1 MRRNLFAGE
10 SASAYLFAI
19 CGVSIISN
27 LLGYLLV
34 GRVGSFAGMS
44 VASWVSY
51 AVTQLII
58 VIVIVAFAAWRRYDV
73 VAVSKLRP
81 MTNPVRYALLVPIAV
96 MTIVAF
102 LPVSMLFQTL
112 FEAMGVHASVS
123 AAAISFD
130 NVGIYFL
137 ALFVI
142 ALLPAVG
149 EELLM
154 RGTVLPGLATRG
166 VWFGVFISALLFS
179 LMHGNPVQTV
189 YQFCIGAVLAVL
201 FLLSGSIWPC
211 VIVHFLNNFIT
222 LTISAYIPQ
231 VNAWIASLG
240 NFNFLTGF
248 VAFAVGVLVLF
259 GLFYLYYRAGQPRRR
274 DEGFKVVENG
284 IVFEEYSVYAYS
296 DETADKPKKK
306 RGALFADTLRFCG
319 QMFTPQGWRKAERAL
334 AQSCADDIPYLG
346 KAQPMINVWLAVGLA
361 CVYWVFGL
369 ITLFV

>member
-27 LLGYLLV
+27 MLGYILT

-44 VASWVSY
+44 VAGWISY

-58 VIVIVAFAAWRRYDV
+58 VLVIVAFAAWRKYDV

-81 MTNPVRYALLVPIAV
+81 MTNPRRYALLVPISV
-96 MTIVAF
+96 FTIVAF
-102 LPVSMLFQTL
+102 LPLSMLVQAMFG
-112 FEAMGVHASVS
+112 AMGVQGSVTAS
-123 AAAISFD
+123 AIRFD
-130 NVGIYFL
+130 NVGVYFL

-142 ALLPAVG
+142 ALLPALG

-179 LMHGNPVQTV
+179 LMHGNPVQTI
-189 YQFCIGAVLAVL
+189 YQFCIGAVLAAL
-201 FLLSGSIWPC
+201 FLLSGSIWPS

-231 VNAWIASLG
+231 VNEWIATLG
-240 NFNFLTGF
+240 YYNFLTGF
-248 VAFAVGVLVLF
+248 AAFAVGVLVLF
-259 GLFYLYYRAGQPRRR
+259 ALFYLYYRAGQPRRPKE
-274 DEGFKVVENG
+274 DFKVVENG

-296 DETADKPKKK
+296 DDSAAKPVKK
-306 RGALFADTLRFCG
+306 RGGLFADTMRFCG
-319 QMFTPQGWRKAERAL
+319 SMFTARGWNRAETAL
-334 AQSCADDIPYLG
+334 VQASSADIPYIG

-361 CVYWVFGL
+361 CIYWVFGL
-369 ITLFV
+369 ITMLL